1 VAGKKVL
8 VIGGDS
14 AGIQSALDLA
24 NAGNEV
30 YLVDRAPGM
39 GGERLLPAGGTLEQ
53 SGFIPSLWPEAKAH
67 KNIRIFS
74 NAVFEDIQK
83 ENGGFRLKIRK
94 AALRVIEEKCDN
106 CGECIKVCPIH
117 LRDDFNNGLC
127 LRTAVDFFSPES
139 KTYSVIKE
147 RPVCEETCPVHLDIR
162 GYVGL
167 IADGKFR
174 EALALIR
181 EKLPFPG
188 TIGRICPHP
197 CEEACNRGQQDKA
210 LCIRDLKR
218 FVADADAEEIIPKI
232 QPNGTKVAVI
242 GAGPAGLTCAHD
254 LAVKGYGVTVFEAL
268 PVAGGM
274 LAVGIPRY
282 RLPREILN
290 REIDF
295 VKKLGVDIKTDTR
308 IGKDLAFDELFKQ
321 GYKAVFIAVGSH
333 KDQKLRVA
341 GEDAPGVV
349 SGVDFLRDIA
359 LGRDV
364 KVGSRVGIV
373 GGGNVA
379 MDAAR
384 SSLRLGA
391 QEVYIIYRRTRDEMP
406 ASSEEIDA
414 ALHEGIKFE
423 YLVAPVE
430 VVVKNNSVA
439 GMKCIRMQL
448 GEPDASGRRRPV
460 PVEGSEFVL
469 ELDMVV
475 LAIGQASDLSFL
487 PEDGSVAVTKWGTV
501 IADAKTCATNRA
513 NVYAGGDCVSGP
525 WIAIGAIAA
534 GKEAARAIDAQCK
547 GA

>member
-1 VAGKKVL
+1 MAGKKVL
-8 VIGGDS
+8 VIGGDR

-30 YLVDRAPGM
+30 YLVERAPGI
-39 GGERLLPAGGTLEQ
+39 GGERLL
-53 SGFIPSLWPEAKAH
+53 SGNGAMDKAVFTGSSWQEAKAH
-67 KNIRIFS
+67 KNIRIIS
-74 NAVFEDIQK
+74 NAVFEDIKK
-83 ENGGFRLKIRK
+83 ENGGYRLKIRK
-94 AALRVIEEKCDN
+94 AALRVIEEKCDS

-117 LRDDFNNGLC
+117 LRDDFNSGLC
-127 LRTAVDFFSPES
+127 LRTAVDFFSSES

-147 RPVCEETCPVHLDIR
+147 RPICEETCPVHLDIR

-167 IADGKFR
+167 IADGKFK

-197 CEEACNRGQQDKA
+197 CEEACNRSKEDKA

-218 FVADADAEEIIPKI
+218 FVADADVEEIVPKI

-254 LAVKGYGVTVFEAL
+254 LAMAGYGVTVFEAL

-274 LAVGIPRY
+274 LAVGIPQY
-282 RLPREILN
+282 RLPRDILS

-295 VKKLGVDIKTDTR
+295 VKKLGVEIKTNVR
-308 IGKDLAFDELFKQ
+308 IGKDIPFDDLFKQ
-321 GYKAVFIAVGSH
+321 GFQAAFIAVGAH
-333 KDQKLRVA
+333 KDQKLRVPH
-341 GEDAPGVV
+341 EDAPGVV

-359 LGRDV
+359 LGKAVR
-364 KVGSRVGIV
+364 VGARIGIV

-391 QEVYIIYRRTRDEMP
+391 KEVFIIYRRTRDEMP

-414 ALHEGIKFE
+414 ALHEGIKIE

-430 VVVKNNSVA
+430 VILKNGSVS

-460 PVEGSEFVL
+460 PVEGSEFELV
-469 ELDMVV
+469 LDMIIP
-475 LAIGQASDLSFL
+475 AIGQASDLSFL
-487 PEDGSVAVTKWGTV
+487 PQDGSVETTTWGTV
-501 IADAKTCATNRA
+501 IVDSKTGATSRA
-513 NVYAGGDCVSGP
+513 RVYAGGDCVSGP

-534 GKEAARAIDAQCK
+534 GKDAAKAIDGYLQGK
-547 GA
+547 